1 MAKSQ
6 SESPLR
12 LAFSLV
18 SLRGAEGDVAISR
31 SAEGKRTVP
40 GPGRNTVL
48 KVVRGFSLA
57 REHKMGSLK

>member
-18 SLRGAEGDVAISR
+18 SLRGAESDVAISR
-31 SAEGKRTVP
+31 VRQGEENNARPRQKTPTVFP
-40 GPGRNTVL
+40 RP
-48 KVVRGFSLA
+48 
-57 REHKMGSLK
+57 

>member
-18 SLRGAEGDVAISR
+18 SLRGAEGDEAISR
-31 SAEGKRTVP
+31 VRQGEQENAWP
-40 GPGRNTVL
+40 GQKSPTALSSPL
-48 KVVRGFSLA
+48 KGEER
-57 REHKMGSLK
+57 

>member
-12 LAFSLV
+12 LAKGN
-18 SLRGAEGDVAISR
+18 RR
-31 SAEGKRTVP
+31 MP